1 MENRFALLIDADNV
15 SAKYITPILDE
26 LSKYG
31 NVTYKRIYGDWT
43 STQNSSWKE
52 VLLQNSISP
61 IQQFS
66 YTHGK
71 NATDSAMI
79 IDAMDMLYTSELEGF
94 CLVSSDSDFT
104 KLASRLRESGRMVI
118 GMGESKTPVPFR
130 KACDIFTELEL
141 LLEDSEQG
149 NTVHNVDGESKN
161 AKRGNM
167 SANDSSAP
175 VSKSQIEEAVAKIIT
190 ENKND
195 DKETGLGEVGSR
207 LVKLY
212 PDFDVRRYGYSLL
225 SKFLETL
232 PRLKLNQVGTQVT
245 VMFNEDKSKKEQVEE
260 YILGEIREA
269 GAQGV
274 TLGALGNKIRSE
286 FGDFK
291 VRDYG
296 YSQFKQYIQSFE
308 HVKVKEVGEQTRAVY
323 EK

>member
-1 MENRFALLIDADNV
+1 MEDRFALLIDSDNV
-15 SAKYITPILDE
+15 SAKYIKPILDE

-43 STQNSSWKE
+43 RSQSSSWKE
-52 VLLQNSISP
+52 VLLQNSITP

-79 IDAMDMLYTSELEGF
+79 IDAMDMLYTNALEGF

-104 KLASRLRESGRMVI
+104 KLASRLREGGRTVI

-141 LLEDSEQG
+141 LLEDSTMG
-149 NTVHNVDGESKN
+149 NGVT
-161 AKRGNM
+161 
-167 SANDSSAP
+167 
-175 VSKSQIEEAVAKIIT
+175 KSQIEEAVVKIIT
-190 ENKND
+190 ENQNN

-232 PRLKLNQVGTQVT
+232 PKLKLKQDGTQVT
-245 VMFNEDKSKKEQVEE
+245 VTLYEDKSRKEMLEE
-260 YILGEIREA
+260 YILQQVQLGGR
-269 GAQGV
+269 QGV
-274 TLGALGNKIRSE
+274 SLGTLGNKIRNK

-296 YSQFKQYIQSFE
+296 FSQFKQYIQSFE
-308 HVKVKEVGEQTRAVY
+308 DISVKDDGEQNWAVY
-323 EK
+323 VGRE